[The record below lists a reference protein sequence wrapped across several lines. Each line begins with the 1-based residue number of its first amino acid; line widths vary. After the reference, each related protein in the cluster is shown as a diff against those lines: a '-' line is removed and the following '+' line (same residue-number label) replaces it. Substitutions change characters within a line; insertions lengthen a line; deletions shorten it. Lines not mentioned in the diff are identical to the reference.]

1 MNLPNKLTVARFFL
15 TAGFVGCMT
24 LAWGRPVEEV
34 AFGGVPPTLSW
45 AWGYTAAL
53 VFFVAASITDW
64 LDGMLARKWKL
75 ETDFGRLMDPVADKV
90 MVAAAFIC
98 LIPEKAIPAWSVIVV
113 ISREFLITGMRLLA
127 ASKGVVL
134 PAERLGKH
142 KATWQMVTVIFFLVL
157 LALMEWERAGVL
169 HGLYWWAFAWRYVGG
184 ALVTLTLVLTLYSG
198 VGYVLKNRALIT
210 EK

>member
-1 MNLPNKLTVARFFL
+1 M
-15 TAGFVGCMT
+15 
-24 LAWGRPVEEV
+24 
-34 AFGGVPPTLSW
+34 SW

-53 VFFVAASITDW
+53 VIFVAASITDW
-64 LDGMLARKWKL
+64 LDGVLARKWKL

-157 LALMEWERAGVL
+157 LL
-169 HGLYWWAFAWRYVGG
+169 
-184 ALVTLTLVLTLYSG
+184 S
-198 VGYVLKNRALIT
+198 LIHI
-210 EK
+210 